1 MITSSEMFGVNDF
14 LTRIDDICR
23 TAANTKFPLMNI
35 IRHSEDSATVEMAL
49 AGYDRDEIE
58 VNLVPADQNI
68 RLLEVSGEPLP
79 IDDGINYE
87 VQQIAHR

>member
-35 IRHSEDSATVEMAL
+35 IRHSEDSATVEMDPRGL
-49 AGYDRDEIE
+49 RQG
-58 VNLVPADQNI
+58 
-68 RLLEVSGEPLP
+68 
-79 IDDGINYE
+79 
-87 VQQIAHR
+87 